1 MSAPFV
7 TMAVGPFEAQ
17 TEKKVDL
24 PPQSLNTF
32 RQLQSTSALTL
43 TATQR
48 YSQELPQPELKQK
61 PTPPPQSK
69 WDQLHAQLRE
79 KPVDADGWLK
89 LVDFA
94 EDADDMEKIKET
106 YQGMLETYPNT
117 VRISWVFVVDVH
129 PV

>member
-106 YQGMLETYPNT
+106 
-117 VRISWVFVVDVH
+117 
-129 PV
+129 

>member
-1 MSAPFV
+1 
-7 TMAVGPFEAQ
+7 MAVDPFKAQ
-17 TEKKVDL
+17 TERKVDL
-24 PPQSLNTF
+24 PPDNTL
-32 RQLQSTSALTL
+32 RQLQSTSPLTL